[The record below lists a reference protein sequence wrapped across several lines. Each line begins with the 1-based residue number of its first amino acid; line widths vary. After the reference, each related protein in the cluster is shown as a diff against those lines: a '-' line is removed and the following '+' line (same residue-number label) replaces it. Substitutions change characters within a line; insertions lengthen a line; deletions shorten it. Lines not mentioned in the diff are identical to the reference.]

1 MKPPRVLT
9 VAGSDSGGGA
19 GIEADVKTIT
29 ALGGFAE
36 TCITALTA
44 QNSLGVKAILPTPVW
59 FIEAAFAAV
68 VSDLGVDAIKTGM
81 LPTAEAVEA
90 VARAIKT
97 LPKKIP
103 VVVDPVLRAKGG
115 HALADKAA
123 AHAIK
128 TRLVPLAT
136 LLTPNV
142 PEAETLTGLKI
153 RDRAGMEAAGRA
165 LLAMGAK
172 AVLVKG
178 GHLPGGT
185 ITDLL
190 VAGKGVDVFTAKRI
204 RTRHS
209 HGTGCTL
216 ASAIALFLA
225 HGLDAKKAVAK
236 ARGFVLKALAAA
248 PGYGK
253 GSGPMGHMFGRSLLS
268 AKAVRRP
275 V

>member
-1 MKPPRVLT
+1 MGRVKPPRVLA

-29 ALGGFAE
+29 ALGGYAA

-44 QNSLGVKAILPTPVW
+44 QDTRGVKAVLPTPIW
-59 FIEAAFAAV
+59 FLEAAFAAV
-68 VSDLGVDAIKTGM
+68 VSDIGVDAIKTGM
-81 LPTAEAVEA
+81 LPTAECVEA
-90 VARAIKT
+90 VAREIRALKR
-97 LPKKIP
+97 KVP

-115 HALADKAA
+115 AALADDAA
-123 AHAIK
+123 AAAIK
-128 TRLVPLAT
+128 ESMVPLAT
-136 LLTPNV
+136 VLTPNIS
-142 PEAETLTGLKI
+142 EAEALCGLKI
-153 RDRAGMEAAGRA
+153 RDRTGMAAAGKA
-165 LLAMGAK
+165 LIALGAK

-178 GHLPGGT
+178 GHLPGAT

-190 VAGKGVDVFTAKRI
+190 VLPKGVHAFTSKRI

-225 HGLDAKKAVAK
+225 QGLDAKKAVAK
-236 ARGFVLKALAAA
+236 ARGYVLKALAAA

-253 GSGPMGHMFGRSLLS
+253 GSGPMGHNFGRPL
-268 AKAVRRP
+268 VR
-275 V
+275 